1 MENQHCL
8 QGEGVEEK
16 RKQPVGLGENQDQP
30 VGLGENQDQDVVGA
44 KEEAA
49 GGRVICR
56 SLCHQRG

>member
-1 MENQHCL
+1 MENAHRL

-16 RKQPVGLGENQDQP
+16 RKQP

-56 SLCHQRG
+56 SLCHQIG